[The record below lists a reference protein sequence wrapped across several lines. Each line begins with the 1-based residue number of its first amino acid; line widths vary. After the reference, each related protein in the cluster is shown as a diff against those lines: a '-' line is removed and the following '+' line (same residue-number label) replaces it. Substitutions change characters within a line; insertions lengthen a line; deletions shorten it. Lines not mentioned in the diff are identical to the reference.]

1 MVKSNRP
8 SQNRKTRFLIFP
20 KALCPVARQTQKT
33 AHARAASRP
42 VLEMLL
48 NRLLV
53 LVDANLN
60 AYFDDVS
67 SEMALKKLGPLADLL
82 AARGL
87 KGYWQRQQ

>member
-1 MVKSNRP
+1 
-8 SQNRKTRFLIFP
+8 LIFP
-20 KALCPVARQTQKT
+20 KGLCPVARQTQKT

-53 LVDANLN
+53 DANLN

-67 SEMALKKLGPLADLL
+67 SEMALKKLD
-82 AARGL
+82 R
-87 KGYWQRQQ
+87 